1 MKHAT
6 IPLATHTLVML
17 TLVTLIQAPLSSVTA
32 QEPQRVMPVPGKG
45 MQVREWASHPLVHD
59 PVAIDIDPQGR
70 VYVAETG
77 RQDLGVVDNRTSGFW
92 LYEDLAARTTADR
105 LAYFQKYANMR
116 NIGMAWYSKWADLIR
131 RVEDTD
137 GDGLADTVTDFAGPF
152 NNPLDGTGAGILW
165 RDGGAWYTCIPNL
178 WRLDDADGDGVAER
192 STTQFS
198 GFGVRT
204 ALSGHDMHGLVLGP
218 DGRLY
223 WSIGDRGYHV
233 ELPDGTI
240 KTDPHSGAVFRC
252 EQDGSNFEVF
262 ATGLRNPQE
271 LAFNEYGDLFTGD
284 NNSDS
289 VDKARFVYVP
299 RGAEIGWDMAYQT
312 LGGDNE
318 RGPWVQEE
326 LWSPDHAGRPAWS
339 IPPLANIGA
348 GPSGFAF
355 VDSEALPELFR
366 GRLLMC
372 DFRGSPQGSLV
383 HAVKV
388 QRIGAGYEVIDN
400 DPIISK
406 VLTTDID
413 QAWDGSLLVSDW
425 VVGWDN
431 TKTGRLWRLEAE
443 GGVPPESATTLATI
457 ARDGFDTQ
465 SFDTLV
471 ELLSHPDHRG
481 RTEAH
486 LALATR
492 GRAGFDALERV
503 VDSSAGTLPRIHAL
517 WGLWAM
523 ARWANDDELRIQA
536 INKLVEAAWDD
547 DAEVRAQSARVLGD
561 LGDAAGRQAL
571 AELIFDE
578 SPRVAAFACSGLGAT
593 GGPDDMDAIA
603 EVLWSLEDDPDVF
616 LRHAAVMG
624 LAGIGDRERL
634 LELLGDAQP
643 TVRLGA
649 LLALRKLRDPAVAT
663 LLLDSDEF
671 IAAEAARAI
680 HDAEIDEAFPSL
692 VAATTQ
698 YGADPSMASDGT
710 HDIRWSRWDRETPR
724 SVKLSDDAHF
734 EGEPIETRV
743 LTQASA
749 PSRVADNYVARMQGT
764 LIPPMDGLYR
774 FLLNSDDEGLLLV
787 EVDGKWVT
795 ACKVRRWV
803 AAGNWQ
809 ERPEQVSKFI
819 MLQAGVPVRFDARHR
834 EGGGNDYLGV
844 GWIRPDDV
852 IEAPIG
858 GALGSREQSSIVRR
872 AVEASLRQGDG
883 AAAAAVA
890 RVALNRDLPEV
901 LRIDALEALAEWG
914 HPEPRDRV
922 TGRWRPI
929 DKRDTTDAAAA
940 VGAFLPLLAQE
951 PGGVGTSANKAALS
965 LNVPLD
971 PAVLRATFNDSNAA
985 TGARIDAMRSLAA
998 SGDPQQA
1005 ASIVSAAID
1014 DDDPRVQSAALPL
1027 LYAQDAARATGVA
1040 HGWVDHGELRRAA
1053 LQQYARALDTRS
1065 LAKLLA
1071 MRKHDSFEEF
1081 RLDLLEAL
1089 VARGVEVDVSERQ
1102 AAAIAGGDAA
1112 AGGLIFRFH
1121 AAAQCV
1127 RCHAVDGV
1135 GGIAGPDLS
1144 DVGIRLGREVL
1155 LQSLLAPQAVVTE
1168 GFGEASAMPAMGNHL
1183 TPMQLRDVVA
1193 WLAAQRNPITGRQT
1207 DHGHAH

>member
-1 MKHAT
+1 MLS
-6 IPLATHTLVML
+6 LATLALAT
-17 TLVTLIQAPLSSVTA
+17 TSTTTA
-32 QEPQRVMPVPGKG
+32 QEAKRVVPIPGAG

-105 LAYFQKYANMR
+105 LAYFKKYEGMR
-116 NIGMAWYSKWADLIR
+116 EGGMDWYTRWADLIR

-137 GDGLADTVTDFAGPF
+137 GDGIADTVTDFAGPF
-152 NNPLDGTGAGILW
+152 NDPLDGTGAGVLW
-165 RDGGAWYTCIPNL
+165 RDGGMWYTCIPNL
-178 WRLDDADGDGVAER
+178 WRLEDADGDGVAEQ
-192 STTQFS
+192 STKEFS

-204 ALSGHDMHGLVLGP
+204 ALSGHDMHGLVIGP

-233 ELPDGTI
+233 ALPDGTI

-289 VDKARFVYVP
+289 ADRARFVYVP
-299 RGAEIGWDMAYQT
+299 QGAEIGWDMSYQT
-312 LGGDNE
+312 LGGANE
-318 RGPWVQEE
+318 RGPWVQEQ
-326 LWSPDHAGRPAWS
+326 LWKPDHEGRPAWS

-388 QRIGAGYEVIDN
+388 QRSGAGYEVTDN

-425 VVGWDN
+425 VIGWDN
-431 TKTGRLWRLEAE
+431 TKTGRLWRLEGE
-443 GGVPPESATTLATI
+443 GGVDIESAKTLAAI
-457 ARDGFDTQ
+457 ARQGFASQ
-465 SFDTLV
+465 STASLS

-486 LALATR
+486 LELAKR
-492 GRAGFDALERV
+492 GPDGFDALEST
-503 VDSSAGTLPRIHAL
+503 VDSATDTMPRIHAV

-523 ARWANDDELRIQA
+523 ARWTDDAA
-536 INKLVEAAWDD
+536 IRSRAIDVLVEAAYDD
-547 DAEVRAQSARVLGD
+547 DTEVRAQAARVLGD
-561 LGDAAGRQAL
+561 IGDEVAHEAL
-571 AELIFDE
+571 ADLVFDE
-578 SPRVAAFACSGLGAT
+578 SPRVAAFACTGLGSL
-593 GGPDDMDAIA
+593 GKSDDMDAIA
-603 EVLWSLEDDPDVF
+603 EVLWSLDDDPDVF

-634 LELLGDAQP
+634 LELLGDTQP

-663 LLLDSDEF
+663 LLMDQDEF

-680 HDAEIDEAFPSL
+680 HDAEIDEAFGAL
-692 VAATTQ
+692 VAAAES
-698 YGADPSMASDGT
+698 YGADPSALGEGL
-710 HDIRWSRWDRETPR
+710 HDIRWSRWDRKVPQ
-724 SVKLSDDAHF
+724 SVKLADEALF
-734 EGEPIETRV
+734 EGVPIETRV

-749 PSRVADNYVARMQGT
+749 PARVADNYVARMQGT
-764 LIPPMDGLYR
+764 LIPPMDGLYQ

-795 ACKVRRWV
+795 ASKVRSWV
-803 AAGNWQ
+803 AAGDWQ
-809 ERPEQVSKFI
+809 GKPEQVSKPI
-819 MLQAGVPVRFDARHR
+819 MLKAGERVRFDARHR

-852 IEAPIG
+852 VEAPIG
-858 GALGSREQSSIVRR
+858 GSTGTREQSSIVRR
-872 AVEASLRQGDG
+872 VVEASLRQGDG

-890 RVALNRDLPEV
+890 RIALNRDLTEV
-901 LRIDALEALAEWG
+901 LRVDALEALAQWG
-914 HPEPRDRV
+914 HPDPRDRV

-929 DKRDTTDAAAA
+929 DKRDTVEAAAA
-940 VGAFLPLLAQE
+940 VAAFLPPLTQE
-951 PGGVGTSANKAALS
+951 PGGVGAAANKAAMALH
-965 LNVPLD
+965 VPLD
-971 PAVLRATFNDSNAA
+971 PALLRATFDDSTVPAA
-985 TGARIDAMRSLAA
+985 ARIDALRSLA
-998 SGDPQQA
+998 SSDDTQQVE
-1005 ASIVSAAID
+1005 SIVADAIN
-1014 DDDPRVQSAALPL
+1014 DDDPRVQAAALPL
-1027 LYAQDAARATGVA
+1027 LHASHAAKATSVA
-1040 HGWVDHGELRRAA
+1040 HDWIGQDNRRRAA
-1053 LQQYARALDTRS
+1053 LQQYGRALDTRS
-1065 LAKLLA
+1065 LSSLLA
-1071 MRKHDSFEEF
+1071 MKKTGTSPAHQ
-1081 RLDLLEAL
+1081 LDLLEAL
-1089 VARGVEVDVSERQ
+1089 VARGVDVDTADRQ
-1102 AAAIAGGDAA
+1102 AAAIMGGDAA
-1112 AGGLIFRFH
+1112 AGERIFRFH
-1121 AAAQCV
+1121 AAAQCA
-1127 RCHAVDGV
+1127 RCHAVDEV
-1135 GGIAGPDLS
+1135 GGIAGPNLS
-1144 DVGIRLGREVL
+1144 DVGIRLDRAAL
-1155 LQSLLAPQAVVTE
+1155 LQSLLAPQAIVAE
-1168 GFGEASAMPAMGNHL
+1168 GFGEASAMPAMGEHL
-1183 TPMQLRDVVA
+1183 TPLQLRDVVA
-1193 WLAAQRNPITGRQT
+1193 WLATRQSVPQPQKY
-1207 DHGHAH
+1207 